1 MCKRDVMC
9 GQVKIPD
16 QYVGECYQE
25 YYNRL
30 HRTYNNGSGI
40 PSAGYILLVDAIN
53 THTCSGSTAAFASSC
68 LMDEETDR
76 PILGFV
82 NVCPG
87 KMGVDYPEDRNSR
100 GIFLH
105 EIGHALG
112 FSSYNFPFMR
122 FPNGTARTPRDD
134 KRKPKYKD
142 QYGNYVPSHRKIIP
156 FCDTVNE
163 GRCRDAFSYG
173 TCSILRYQ
181 NPVPIEDRFFL
192 KAPFDTQYD
201 PEYFGGEDPFKDY
214 CPTMAYVK
222 GLGSDYSAT
231 SFCTHQEN
239 EKLSLNNSSFCGS
252 ISPSNMEHGLP
263 IHSDKMNKR
272 NMHPRRLT
280 FYPYF
285 TESFHR
291 LQYSVKLL
299 EFAHQAMQFWQE
311 ALTVKRPEKTN
322 QLAQRYCEGSNNYI
336 TYPKDSVC
344 IESRC
349 QIQAKCGHV
358 DVPNE
363 YSSECSE
370 KYNGRLHRLYTNGS
384 GVPSAGYVLLFDG
397 YQTRSCNGNV
407 AAHAGSCLMDLDTDR
422 PILGYVNICPGKL
435 KIEYPENRY
444 SLGIFTHEIAHA
456 LGFSSSSFAF
466 MRFPNGT
473 ERTPRDHWHKPIHRD
488 KQGYYI
494 PSENTMIKITREW
507 ESAEGMFRKDFY
519 SFVTPAILRAAKKHL
534 KCARLDGV
542 DLENQK
548 HRGPISSHWEG
559 KTYGTEIMTGRVE
572 VDYAV
577 SNLTLGFFEDSGWY
591 IVNYRKTMVWEYGKK
606 LGCDF
611 AEKSCYAF
619 AEIKRRKN
627 KTIHPFCDKV
637 NLVTCRDLYSY
648 GICRIIKYNHEIP
661 PEDRFFKT
669 PPFETP
675 YAVKYFGGDDPF
687 KDYCPTQTFVMSSK
701 NDRTTSFCTH
711 HENTEITRENLVIS
725 LCDMLLFLMLI
736 SF

>member
-1 MCKRDVMC
+1 MF
-9 GQVKIPD
+9 I
-16 QYVGECYQE
+16 
-25 YYNRL
+25 
-30 HRTYNNGSGI
+30 HS
-40 PSAGYILLVDAIN
+40 YIILFLL
-53 THTCSGSTAAFASSC
+53 
-68 LMDEETDR
+68 
-76 PILGFV
+76 
-82 NVCPG
+82 
-87 KMGVDYPEDRNSR
+87 
-100 GIFLH
+100 FLLCN
-105 EIGHALG
+105 I
-112 FSSYNFPFMR
+112 
-122 FPNGTARTPRDD
+122 
-134 KRKPKYKD
+134 
-142 QYGNYVPSHRKIIP
+142 V
-156 FCDTVNE
+156 
-163 GRCRDAFSYG
+163 
-173 TCSILRYQ
+173 
-181 NPVPIEDRFFL
+181 
-192 KAPFDTQYD
+192 
-201 PEYFGGEDPFKDY
+201 
-214 CPTMAYVK
+214 
-222 GLGSDYSAT
+222 
-231 SFCTHQEN
+231 
-239 EKLSLNNSSFCGS
+239 NNSSFCGS

-263 IHSDKMNKR
+263 IHPDKMDKR

-322 QLAQRYCEGSNNYI
+322 QLAQRYCESSNNYI

-370 KYNGRLHRLYTNGS
+370 KYNGMLHRLYTNGS
-384 GVPSAGYVLLFDG
+384 GIPSAGYVVLFDG
-397 YQTRSCNGNV
+397 YQTRSCTGNV

-473 ERTPRDHWHKPIHRD
+473 ERTLRDHWHKPIHRD

-494 PSENTMIKITREW
+494 PSDNTMIKITREW

-519 SFVTPAILRAAKKHL
+519 SFVTPAILGAAKKHM
-534 KCARLDGV
+534 KCARLNGV

-548 HRGPISSHWEG
+548 HRGPIGSHWEG
-559 KTYGTEIMTGRVE
+559 KTYGNELMTGRIE

-577 SNLTLGFFEDSGWY
+577 SNMTLGFFEDSGWY
-591 IVNYRKTMVWEYGKK
+591 IVNHGKAMIWEYGKR

-619 AEIKRRKN
+619 AEIKRRRN

-669 PPFETP
+669 HPFETL
-675 YAVKYFGGDDPF
+675 YAAKYFGGDDPF
-687 KDYCPTQTFVMSSK
+687 KDYCPTQTFVMSSM
-701 NDRTTSFCTH
+701 NDRTTSFVHIMKTQK
-711 HENTEITRENLVIS
+711 
-725 LCDMLLFLMLI
+725 
-736 SF
+736 